1 MSGAIYAG
9 PDQPGKKHDEWSEGP
24 HPVRNSYY
32 GLLLVFLLGGAIQAF
47 SGQPVVIYGFL
58 TWIVIAL
65 ERVLAEMQRS
75 RLAKG
80 DKN

>member
-9 PDQPGKKHDEWSEGP
+9 PDQPGGKHNEWSQGP
-24 HPVRNSYY
+24 HPVQNSIC
-32 GLLLVFLLGGAIQAF
+32 GLLLVFLVGGIAQAL

-58 TWIVIAL
+58 AWIVIAL